1 MAKKRILSW
10 LVAAS
15 LALSLLPAA
24 ALAAEAE
31 TPESPTLT
39 DEILAPGKDEV
50 IAPADDAAQ
59 ELIDK
64 TYDALNPS
72 EEPADGKEAADIVT
86 EETDAETG
94 EANEAVKG
102 EVLDKASGAAENAEK
117 TKHDVENKLTV
128 EVEGEGGETVE
139 TTVDEAV
146 KAEADRAAAA
156 KEAAEKAAADAA
168 AAVEAEDEDALAQ
181 AKADAAQAVIDA
193 NDAYTNAQNTF
204 DSVIDKLVDEAG
216 KQAIANQVE
225 EALKDIP
232 VPGEDATEEEKAAY
246 EAARVNAENA
256 AKLEVANS
264 RIDSKYSE
272 VNDQIAAAKAALEAA
287 RDALTT
293 AKGTYDTAVGNAQNA
308 AGDDVDINVYVEYFE
323 NLNENPDKVKDV
335 LGAYGEMDR
344 TENLANTAIRESDE
358 KEPGD
363 STASTPKDRITRD
376 QKDAYDTATTVGS
389 GAIGD
394 FQLHSALAAVGGHSA
409 TLIESMKKLK
419 TETDP
424 EQIKALM
431 STIEDAQKAIF
442 DKTYEYEDSSVGT
455 LLQSPYDL
463 ITLRAKTNTY
473 PLPADKGLRNAL
485 DRLSTNLT
493 VVLAQYEHLKAE
505 KVLEKALSDLSNG
518 LEYKDALDLINT
530 IAKDEN
536 LNKREEL
543 KDATDKLAAQKEA
556 AEAAAQKAEEAN
568 KAYEAAQK
576 AVQDALD
583 KLKEL
588 EGKGLDAAAAK
599 QQLEKAKGE
608 LDKAKDDKDKA
619 EEEKKEADDAVIET
633 EDEIEDIITGGG
645 DGDTDDTDDD
655 GDTDDDDGDTDDD
668 ATIEDGIVP
677 LALMPTRGELMNY
690 LYIRAGSPAAAPST
704 FTDVPAGHEFARA
717 IGWAQANGIAVA
729 YEDGTFDPDNFV
741 IAADLTV
748 FLTSYAKFSG
758 MTVSFPLSTMA
769 GLEDDAIVENADEIL
784 AQFFGD

>member
-72 EEPADGKEAADIVT
+72 EEPADGKDAADIVT
-86 EETDAETG
+86 EVTDAETG
-94 EANEAVKG
+94 EADEAVKG
-102 EVLDKASGAAENAEK
+102 EVLDKASGAAEDAEK
-117 TKHDVENKLTV
+117 TKHDVENKLTL
-128 EVEGEGGETVE
+128 EVEGEDGETVE

-216 KQAIANQVE
+216 KQAIADQVE

-256 AKLEVANS
+256 AKLEAANS

-293 AKGTYDTAVGNAQNA
+293 AKGTYDTTVGNAQNA
-308 AGDDVDINVYVEYFE
+308 AGDVDIKDYVEYFE

-344 TENLANTAIRESDE
+344 TENLANTAVRESDE
-358 KEPGD
+358 KEPED

-394 FQLHSALAAVGGHSA
+394 FQLHSALAQWGDIV
-409 TLIESMKKLK
+409 LPLLK
-419 TETDP
+419 VW
-424 EQIKALM
+424 K
-431 STIEDAQKAIF
+431 S
-442 DKTYEYEDSSVGT
+442 
-455 LLQSPYDL
+455 
-463 ITLRAKTNTY
+463 
-473 PLPADKGLRNAL
+473 
-485 DRLSTNLT
+485 
-493 VVLAQYEHLKAE
+493 
-505 KVLEKALSDLSNG
+505 
-518 LEYKDALDLINT
+518 
-530 IAKDEN
+530 
-536 LNKREEL
+536 
-543 KDATDKLAAQKEA
+543 
-556 AEAAAQKAEEAN
+556 
-568 KAYEAAQK
+568 
-576 AVQDALD
+576 
-583 KLKEL
+583 
-588 EGKGLDAAAAK
+588 
-599 QQLEKAKGE
+599 
-608 LDKAKDDKDKA
+608 
-619 EEEKKEADDAVIET
+619 
-633 EDEIEDIITGGG
+633 
-645 DGDTDDTDDD
+645 
-655 GDTDDDDGDTDDD
+655 
-668 ATIEDGIVP
+668 
-677 LALMPTRGELMNY
+677 
-690 LYIRAGSPAAAPST
+690 
-704 FTDVPAGHEFARA
+704 
-717 IGWAQANGIAVA
+717 
-729 YEDGTFDPDNFV
+729 
-741 IAADLTV
+741 
-748 FLTSYAKFSG
+748 
-758 MTVSFPLSTMA
+758 
-769 GLEDDAIVENADEIL
+769 
-784 AQFFGD
+784 